1 MNMITQNEPAASV
14 QKIKQRPKGRAWAA
28 WLIII
33 IGSGVLALL
42 MAFSITKGAAEI
54 SLFSVWNALFHF
66 NAEDTHHLIVM
77 DLRLPRVLASALV
90 GAAFAV
96 AGAIMQGTTRNPMAD
111 SGLLGLNAGAGFAL
125 SVCFAFF
132 PGMGYMKIILFSFL
146 GAALGTVMV
155 NGVAS
160 LRRGGATPMRLV
172 LAGAAVSALLA
183 ALSQGIALYFDVA
196 RDIMFWTAGGVAGS
210 NWEQIRI
217 MAPWILG
224 ALLGAI
230 ALSRSISLL
239 SLGEDVAKGLGL
251 NTAIVNILC
260 SVIVLI
266 LAGASV
272 SVVGGVAFVGL
283 IVPHLARFLVGVDYR
298 WIIPSSAVLGALLM
312 VVADLGARMLNPPFE
327 TPIGVLTALVGVPFF
342 LYLSRKQRRA
352 L

>member
-1 MNMITQNEPAASV
+1 MNQSKESAVWIQTNS
-14 QKIKQRPKGRAWAA
+14 IRSKGRAFTA

-42 MAFSITKGAAEI
+42 MAFSITKGAAQI
-54 SLFSVWNALFHF
+54 PLSSVWNALFHF
-66 NAEDTHHLIVM
+66 DVENTHHLIVM
-77 DLRLPRVLASALV
+77 DLRLPRVIASALV

-111 SGLLGLNAGAGFAL
+111 SGLLGLNSGAGFAL
-125 SVCFAFF
+125 AICFAFF
-132 PGMGYMKIILFSFL
+132 PRMGYMQIILFSFL

-155 NGVAS
+155 NGAAS

-183 ALSQGIALYFDVA
+183 ALSQGIALYFDVTQ
-196 RDIMFWTAGGVAGS
+196 DIMFWTMGGVAGS
-210 NWEQIRI
+210 NWEQIKI
-217 MAPWILG
+217 MTPWILG
-224 ALLGAI
+224 SLLGAI

-251 NTAIVNILC
+251 NTTIVNVFC

-266 LAGASV
+266 LAGAAV

-283 IVPHLARFLVGVDYR
+283 IIPHLARFLVGVDYR
-298 WIIPSSAVLGALLM
+298 RIIPSSAVLGALLM
-312 VVADLGARMLNPPFE
+312 VAADLGARMLNPPFE
-327 TPIGVLTALVGVPFF
+327 TPIGVLTALVGVPLF